1 MVSIGSKN
9 GNDKNGEQSE
19 GDGRRESVKSKTSTY
34 QIKMIKP
41 NPVTR
46 FVDGRE
52 LKNVGLPV
60 GKRFVCKKVSME
72 YGSYWVDLRSASAT
86 SIAHGRLAP

>member
-1 MVSIGSKN
+1 MATGGYASGLRSEKLMHKMDTNGDGMVSIGSKN
-9 GNDKNGEQSE
+9 GNGKKGEQSG

-41 NPVTR
+41 NTVTR

-52 LKNVGLPV
+52 LKNGERR
-60 GKRFVCKKVSME
+60 GGE
-72 YGSYWVDLRSASAT
+72 
-86 SIAHGRLAP
+86 